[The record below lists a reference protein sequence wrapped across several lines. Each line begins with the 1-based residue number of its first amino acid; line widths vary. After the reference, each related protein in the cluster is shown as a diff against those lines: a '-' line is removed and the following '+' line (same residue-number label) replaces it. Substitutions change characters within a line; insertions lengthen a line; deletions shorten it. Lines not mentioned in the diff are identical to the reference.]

1 VTRDGVTLTD
11 RFDPFLDD
19 IRSDPYPSYAALR
32 DAAPVHWVKQHGF
45 WVVSRYDDVA
55 GVLRQPEAFSS
66 ELGMGALMR
75 GELSEGSTPAAT
87 GTLDLSALRIL
98 IATDPPDHT
107 TLRRIVSRPFTPS
120 AIAGLEQRVREIARD
135 CVDEL
140 IAADT
145 RGEADIASALAEPL
159 PVLVIAEMLG
169 IPIER
174 RPDFKRWS
182 DAVVGVLSGNA
193 DIDAGQASM
202 LEMVDFFTQIATE
215 RQRQPKDD
223 LISVLVAGS
232 EDGRLEPMEIVVFAI
247 LLLIA
252 GNETTTNLLTNL
264 LTALW
269 VFPDVDAKLRADRSL
284 VPAAVEEAL
293 RYDAPVQALLRGTR
307 VPVEVAGTQVPADS
321 LVMIL
326 FGSANRDTRTFENAA
341 AFRLDRTNNQHLG
354 FGAGIHLCLGAA
366 LARLEA
372 RVALDELLART
383 RSIQP
388 RGPATRVDSFI
399 LRGLARLPVTL
410 DVA

>member
-1 VTRDGVTLTD
+1 MTLTD

-19 IRSDPYPSYAALR
+19 IRADPYPSYAALR
-32 DAAPVHWVKQHGF
+32 DAAPVHWVRQHGF

-75 GELSEGSTPAAT
+75 GELSEGSTPATT

-120 AIAGLEQRVREIARD
+120 AIAGLEQRVREIARG

-140 IAADT
+140 IAADA

-307 VPVEVAGTQVPADS
+307 VPVEVAGTQIPADS